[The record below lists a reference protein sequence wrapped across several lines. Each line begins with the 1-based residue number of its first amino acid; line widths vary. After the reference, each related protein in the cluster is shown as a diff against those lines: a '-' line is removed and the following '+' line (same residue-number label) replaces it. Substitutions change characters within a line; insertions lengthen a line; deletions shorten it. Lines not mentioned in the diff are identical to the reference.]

1 MSIEVNYEGG
11 RGNIEYKYIY
21 DSSSEQI
28 YCSNSVSSTAKTYTE
43 NSCIIVECYDFDI
56 IGEYDKENNQYKI
69 KERYE
74 KIDSSKPKYGIAKNG
89 KLLVRCEYEDG
100 CMNFSNGI
108 IALKKDGKWGYFDD
122 NGNQIIDFICE
133 SFPSKIIYG
142 GWWKNS
148 DNMQYPFLSSSGYI
162 PVKINGQCGYYDT
175 QGNEIIPC
183 GTFEDIRPVHKG
195 LAWVKT
201 NGKWGVIKLKDIEV
215 TTSSTELK
223 ETKEI
228 KSDNKTGEVKI
239 EDGYLNVRDKPSTKG
254 KIIGKL
260 YNGDIVTIEE
270 TSADG
275 KWLKITKG
283 DIKGYVSKDYI
294 KILDETNISIEST
307 MYERITVPTP
317 QEKNTNNFNISDYNG
332 IFYPS
337 DSNVNA
343 YVIIEYQSE
352 KYADIEVNITNK
364 NATRVSQVIFSGNI
378 EDILLTFEEDDG
390 FGKNSYILELLD
402 GKVYLTAECIESYG
416 TWGIPNLNKVELTKQ
431 FK

>member
-1 MSIEVNYEGG
+1 
-11 RGNIEYKYIY
+11 
-21 DSSSEQI
+21 
-28 YCSNSVSSTAKTYTE
+28 
-43 NSCIIVECYDFDI
+43 
-56 IGEYDKENNQYKI
+56 
-69 KERYE
+69 
-74 KIDSSKPKYGIAKNG
+74 
-89 KLLVRCEYEDG
+89 
-100 CMNFSNGI
+100 
-108 IALKKDGKWGYFDD
+108 
-122 NGNQIIDFICE
+122 
-133 SFPSKIIYG
+133 
-142 GWWKNS
+142 
-148 DNMQYPFLSSSGYI
+148 MQYPFLSSNGYI

-183 GTFEDIRPVHKG
+183 GTFEEVRPVHNG
-195 LAWVKT
+195 LAWVKKD
-201 NGKWGVIKLKDIEV
+201 GKWGVIKLKDIEV

-223 ETKEI
+223 ETKKI

-239 EDGYLNVRDKPSTKG
+239 EDGYLNIRDKPSTKG

-260 YNGDIVTIEE
+260 YNGDKVTIEE
-270 TSADG
+270 SSADG

-307 MYERITVPTP
+307 TYERITVPTP

-378 EDILLTFEEDDG
+378 
-390 FGKNSYILELLD
+390 
-402 GKVYLTAECIESYG
+402 
-416 TWGIPNLNKVELTKQ
+416 
-431 FK
+431 